1 MPRARDLVWALPF
14 LAALGTVAAGE
25 PAPDSEPK
33 HLFEAG
39 QLGKSKEPIVVT
51 SDTLEYDYKTHVVVY
66 RGTVQAAQGQV
77 KLRSDTLTV
86 TLKAD
91 ADADGP
97 APAAPKED
105 ATAPDHQ
112 QLQEIVAVGNVR
124 IDNGTRWATGG
135 RAVFDQSQRT
145 LILTEA
151 PMLHDGS
158 NEVAGDRVI
167 VYLDEDRSVVEGG
180 RKRVK
185 AVLYPG
191 KDGGLAPA
199 GPKKPEASAAAGTPA
214 GPEEPTAR
222 VATP

>member
-25 PAPDSEPK
+25 PATDSAPK

-66 RGTVQAAQGQV
+66 RGTVQAAQGEV
-77 KLRSDTLTV
+77 KLKSDTLTV

-91 ADADGP
+91 EDGA
-97 APAAPKED
+97 APQPKED
-105 ATAPDHQ
+105 AAAPDHQ
-112 QLQEIVAVGNVR
+112 RLQEIVAVGNVR

-145 LILTEA
+145 LILTET

-199 GPKKPEASAAAGTPA
+199 GPKKPEASTSAGTPA
-214 GPEEPTAR
+214 APEEPTAR
-222 VATP
+222 AATP